1 MATTTGLDLL
11 GLGAASQSLSDNGVK
26 VNVTINLD
34 AQTLVKL
41 FFVGVSVG
49 FLLIIAS
56 ATISKLI
63 KSN

>member
-1 MATTTGLDLL
+1 MATTGLDLL
-11 GLGAASQSLSDNGVK
+11 GIGAASQNLSDNGVK

-56 ATISKLI
+56 VTIRKLA
-63 KSN
+63 KSYS